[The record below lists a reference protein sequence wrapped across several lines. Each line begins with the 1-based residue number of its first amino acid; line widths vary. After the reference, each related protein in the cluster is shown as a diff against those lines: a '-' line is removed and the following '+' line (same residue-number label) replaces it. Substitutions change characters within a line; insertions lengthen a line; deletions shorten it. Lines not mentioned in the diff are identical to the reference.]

1 MGNMSSLYYMV
12 RHWSNPSA
20 SSESTPLTPSTS
32 TSSSVPATTVYTQA
46 NRYNIDNEERC
57 NYMCPVCKKSGKMP
71 TISGRFYIINDTEC
85 QCNACYT
92 IFHKNMFYQKYRENL
107 GDLEDGSF
115 PSNNKASTLVNESKP
130 SPTRGSLENGPYRF
144 YGYNRIRNFITR
156 RNSDTSYRYPTSHT
170 VDSMYIPKTHT
181 SSSPDI
187 EEMTKEENTEIDLGI
202 EMDIQSTQPNQ
213 NTEVGGGSTST
224 EDVSDL
230 VV

>member
-20 SSESTPLTPSTS
+20 STESNPLTSS
-32 TSSSVPATTVYTQA
+32 SLSSSSSSVPATAAYRQT
-46 NRYNIDNEERC
+46 NRYDIDHEERC

-115 PSNNKASTLVNESKP
+115 PSNNKASTLVNESNP
-130 SPTRGSLENGPYRF
+130 PPIRGSLDNGPYRF

-156 RNSDTSYRYPTSHT
+156 RNSDTSYHYPTAHHT
-170 VDSMYIPKTHT
+170 VDSMYIPKSPAVSQEAMSLHT
-181 SSSPDI
+181 DEKSVEDH
-187 EEMTKEENTEIDLGI
+187 TEIDMNI
-202 EMDIQSTQPNQ
+202 EMHTQS
-213 NTEVGGGSTST
+213 NTSRTTST
-224 EDVSDL
+224 TNVSDL